1 MNNLKIYTWLLAG
14 TLAFLAGLPLKA
26 QDAPLPADNA
36 SDTQAKAPEKS
47 PAESVEKEADANKP
61 AELTGEKGLRLNFRR
76 SRGHGPGL
84 SQ

>member
-36 SDTQAKAPEKS
+36 SDTQAKRRRS
-47 PAESVEKEADANKP
+47 PAES
-61 AELTGEKGLRLNFRR
+61 
-76 SRGHGPGL
+76 SRKSGASNPRN
-84 SQ
+84 